1 MKQTIV
7 CLTALVA
14 LASCSSN
21 PKKVIVYFKGN
32 STANAETKTITVKDG
47 PGSEE
52 KVLDF
57 NSAEKVTL
65 KIEGLDADASVDI
78 PENGLYILN
87 AKNDTIIGSYQKYSD
102 PKATQTVI
110 TQEQLKK
117 DIDSLVQLTQGKN
130 ISAANKNFYVLPKQV
145 VKVSDN
151 IESFVVGPFHKMTSV
166 AKQGDKEPEV
176 YRFYSIKEIRET
188 IEKLTKLTIAEKK

>member
-102 PKATQTVI
+102 PKTSQTVI

-166 AKQGDKEPEV
+166 AKQGDKDPEV

>member
-166 AKQGDKEPEV
+166 AKQGDKDPEV

>member
-7 CLTALVA
+7 CLAALVA

-166 AKQGDKEPEV
+166 AKQGDKDPEV